1 MNKNK
6 KRLNLK
12 CWNDGQEYSFLV
24 PLGSTAKLIV
34 ECPYCRKK
42 ATIDLNPYRQ
52 PLRGVYKMTGDAET
66 AIGDQYVFP
75 SLILT
80 QPLEES
86 AP

>member
-52 PLRGVYKMTGDAET
+52 PVRGTYLGSDSEASAVGE
-66 AIGDQYVFP
+66 QYVFP
-75 SLILT
+75 SLIET
-80 QPLEES
+80 EPFEE
-86 AP
+86 